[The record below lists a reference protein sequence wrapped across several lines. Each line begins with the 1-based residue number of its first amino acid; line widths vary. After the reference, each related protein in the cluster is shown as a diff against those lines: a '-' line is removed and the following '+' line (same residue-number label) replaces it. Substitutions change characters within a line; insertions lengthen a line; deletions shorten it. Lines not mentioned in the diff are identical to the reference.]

1 MGYKIERIYIKKNEE
16 GSYCT
21 GLIGYLGEEGEVRDL
36 SIEKSYIQGYY
47 ETGAIVGRNRGK
59 IINCTNESKVVGD
72 YYLTGGIAGRIN
84 ATKRN
89 SLVEKCFNKGE
100 VYSLADMEK
109 GWQTAGI
116 VANASGNNEYQVHIN
131 NSYNSGYIH
140 GIGRVGGIINF
151 GSYYKITNSYNVGKL
166 ESENKVGNGGIVTSI
181 NEDSN
186 NVLSNNYWLDTCGAT
201 YGIYSISSN
210 EGAESKTENEL
221 KGLASILSDEYIDD
235 VTNINNGYPI
245 LKWQLEK

>member
-21 GLIGYLGEEGEVRDL
+21 GLIGYLGEEGEIKDL

-181 NEDSN
+181 NEDSTN
-186 NVLSNNYWLDTCGAT
+186 ILSNNYWLENCGAT